1 MAFNM
6 TSESHGEVRVLR
18 ENDDSLLLVFG
29 TRYEDHRGSW
39 WNALTEYEGYT
50 EVPYDYVNAISSREL
65 HDEHV
70 DRARAMRDRLDNDT
84 AFLQWLDT
92 LANGSRT
99 TP

>member
-6 TSESHGEVRVLR
+6 TSEKFDKIRVLR
-18 ENDDSLLLVFG
+18 EDDDSLLLVFG

-39 WNALTEYEGYT
+39 WNALTEREGYT
-50 EVPYDYVNAISSREL
+50 EVPYDYVNANSSREL

-84 AFLQWLDT
+84 VLIQWLDDI
-92 LANGSRT
+92 AKK
-99 TP
+99 